1 MEPGR
6 TTEDM
11 NIGDNSFAASMGGHS
26 VIQSTTPKPKL
37 RRNRT
42 TLCVYFV
49 SEGLDVYCGETPFIS
64 VPVYTGAANVRLPI
78 FSLPTQCSP
87 FFPALSM
94 PQTKAAGW
102 FKLNI
107 AVDYDTFTSLV

>member
-11 NIGDNSFAASMGGHS
+11 NIGDNSFAASMAGNS

-49 SEGLDVYCGETPFIS
+49 SEGLDVCCGETPFIS

-78 FSLPTQCSP
+78 FFLADS
-87 FFPALSM
+87 
-94 PQTKAAGW
+94 
-102 FKLNI
+102 
-107 AVDYDTFTSLV
+107 